1 MIRKEKYKEAP
12 TLEWAN
18 SSDNAPMSI
27 STPTHKYCKH
37 LVEDVGNSFISHM
50 TTHVLISL
58 DKLHMNLSQRVSPRY
73 ISKVLLVAIWA
84 GALVAPSCYL
94 DCYLGWCS

>member
-12 TLEWAN
+12 TLEWAH
-18 SSDNAPMSI
+18 SSDNAPVSI

-50 TTHVLISL
+50 TTHVLSSL
-58 DKLHMNLSQRVSPRY
+58 DKLDMNLSQRDSPRY
-73 ISKVLLVAIWA
+73 T
-84 GALVAPSCYL
+84 
-94 DCYLGWCS
+94 